1 MLTLTLAL
9 RTLLK
14 RKARMVLIGILV
26 AFGTFLLVFGGVF
39 SASAKE
45 ASRNAIIENFTGDFI
60 LYSKKSKELPSP
72 FAFNTPLPVIRNTER
87 IEEELSKIGGIKTRT
102 WYAQNYG
109 LIEVEK
115 DGEKT
120 DLPFIFYAIQPDSY
134 KDMFDN
140 AAIKEGSFF
149 GPGATERGILIS
161 AYQNAQYKE
170 NSGIELKTGQS
181 VRLLGVTE
189 GGANTVSSTML
200 GIFEP
205 IHYSSVFNYIN
216 FMDAETYTELY
227 NYTGVE
233 SLPDDFNAALAA
245 ATADEDSL
253 FALAGD
259 DDFGKIDVDS
269 LTSQRLSGYTMLA
282 VRLDDSSK
290 ADEIRKQLESIPD
303 LDIKTASWEEASGFY
318 AQISLGLQAFIF
330 FATTLIFLI
339 VIMIFM
345 NTLIINVVERTGE
358 IGTMRAIGAEK
369 SFIRNMFLAETLILN
384 TCASL
389 IGMAAAAILLA
400 AGSANGILLPD
411 IVSQFLIGGGP
422 VPVTITPAPFIIAF
436 AAVIAVSVLATVYPV
451 SVATTITPLKAMNDR

>member
-14 RKARMVLIGILV
+14 RKARMTLIGILV
-26 AFGTFLLVFGGVF
+26 AFGSFLLVFGGVF
-39 SASAKE
+39 SASSKE

-60 LYSKKSKELPSP
+60 IYSKSSKELPSP

-87 IEEELSKIGGIKTRT
+87 INEEISKIEGIEART

-109 LIEVEK
+109 LIEVLK
-115 DGEKT
+115 DGQKT

-134 KDMFDN
+134 QTMFDN
-140 AAIKEGSFF
+140 ASITEGSFF
-149 GPGATERGILIS
+149 GTDGKEKGILIS
-161 AYQNAQYKE
+161 AFQNAQYKE
-170 NSGIELKTGQS
+170 NSGVELKAGQT

-189 GGANTVSSTML
+189 GGANTVSSKL
-200 GIFEP
+200 IGIFEP
-205 IHYSSVFNYIN
+205 VHYSSVFNYIN

-233 SLPDDFNAALAA
+233 ALPDDFNAGLAA

-259 DDFGKIDVDS
+259 ENFGKLDVDS
-269 LTSQRLSGYTMLA
+269 LTSQTLSGYTMLA
-282 VRLDDSSK
+282 VRMADHSK
-290 ADEIRKQLESIPD
+290 AEAVRKQLESIPD
-303 LDIKTASWEEASGFY
+303 LEIKTASWKEASGFY

-330 FATTLIFLI
+330 FATALIFLI
-339 VIMIFM
+339 VTMIFM

-384 TCASL
+384 SIASVV
-389 IGMAAAAILLA
+389 GMLAAGALLA
-400 AGSANGILLPD
+400 AGGKDGIPIPD

-422 VPVTITPAPFIIAF
+422 VPVSLTPVPFLFAF
-436 AAVIAVSVLATVYPV
+436 ATVLAVSVLATIYPV
-451 SVATTITPLKAMNDR
+451 RVATNITPLKAMSDR